1 MLLRFR
7 PCATV
12 RLSNLTWT
20 RRSVPSFSAATT
32 CRRQFA
38 SYPPGFPKERFVS
51 NDGYQ
56 RFQGH
61 KEPFYMS
68 KRLWVFLATGTVMF
82 GGYYVAHLET
92 VPISGRRR
100 FMDVTKGQEEAM
112 AKQAYHQI
120 MSQFRRR
127 ILPPMHPDTMF
138 VKRVAKRI
146 VKVSGMD
153 DLQWEFYVIEHPEPN
168 AFVLPGGKVFVF
180 TGILPFVLNED
191 GMAAVLGH
199 EIAHQVARHSAE
211 KLSFTKILFAIQFTL
226 SLFGVDPHFVFSP
239 LARDLIAEKPFSRKC
254 EAEADAIGLQ
264 LMAQACFDPREAV
277 AVWERMERSGKDR
290 IPQFLST
297 HPSPKNRAQMLEKE
311 MPLAL
316 SKLAASDC
324 TTELSNL
331 ADMFNQ
337 AWVRW

>member
-61 KEPFYMS
+61 KEPFYVS

-100 FMDVTKGQEEAM
+100 FMDVTKGQEEGIHWLSDYVVYQYLNSTRITYKSNGKTSIPSDHVTISAPHT
-112 AKQAYHQI
+112 ATYASRYH
-120 MSQFRRR
+120 
-127 ILPPMHPDTMF
+127 
-138 VKRVAKRI
+138 V
-146 VKVSGMD
+146 
-153 DLQWEFYVIEHPEPN
+153 
-168 AFVLPGGKVFVF
+168 
-180 TGILPFVLNED
+180 
-191 GMAAVLGH
+191 
-199 EIAHQVARHSAE
+199 
-211 KLSFTKILFAIQFTL
+211 
-226 SLFGVDPHFVFSP
+226 
-239 LARDLIAEKPFSRKC
+239 
-254 EAEADAIGLQ
+254 
-264 LMAQACFDPREAV
+264 REAC
-277 AVWERMERSGKDR
+277 GKTD
-290 IPQFLST
+290 S
-297 HPSPKNRAQMLEKE
+297 
-311 MPLAL
+311 
-316 SKLAASDC
+316 
-324 TTELSNL
+324 
-331 ADMFNQ
+331 
-337 AWVRW
+337 

>member
-1 MLLRFR
+1 MIYNGSFTSLNIRSQSKFIFDGGGTMLD
-7 PCATV
+7 
-12 RLSNLTWT
+12 W
-20 RRSVPSFSAATT
+20 
-32 CRRQFA
+32 
-38 SYPPGFPKERFVS
+38 
-51 NDGYQ
+51 
-56 RFQGH
+56 QGC
-61 KEPFYMS
+61 S
-68 KRLWVFLATGTVMF
+68 
-82 GGYYVAHLET
+82 
-92 VPISGRRR
+92 
-100 FMDVTKGQEEAM
+100 
-112 AKQAYHQI
+112 
-120 MSQFRRR
+120 
-127 ILPPMHPDTMF
+127 
-138 VKRVAKRI
+138 
-146 VKVSGMD
+146 
-153 DLQWEFYVIEHPEPN
+153 

-180 TGILPFVLNED
+180 TGILPFVLNEGWYLLCIDRISIETNRCFLVD

-311 MPLAL
+311 
-316 SKLAASDC
+316 
-324 TTELSNL
+324 
-331 ADMFNQ
+331 
-337 AWVRW
+337 VRKN